1 MAAVAL
7 RLLALLAL
15 APASAFVVQRVSGAN
30 QSELKYLSAAGGA
43 HVYIGGTDL
52 GSAFAPPSVFIGN
65 QAQAECKVQPFT
77 SNRNRLHCIVHA
89 DNLPP
94 PDWKYDPNGR
104 NISFPLRV
112 SKGARLAQCWHV
124 GGANHGCFILCAPAS
139 APPLSS
145 ATAAPPFPSAAHP
158 PPRPPAARA
167 CASLSR
173 AADPH
178 R

>member
-7 RLLALLAL
+7 RLLVLLAVS
-15 APASAFVVQRVSGAN
+15 PVSRAFVIQRVSGAN
-30 QSELKYLSAAGGA
+30 GSELTFLSAAGGA
-43 HVYIGGTDL
+43 HIYIGGTDL

-112 SKGARLAQCWHV
+112 SNGARLLVHTPAWHM
-124 GGANHGCFILCAPAS
+124 
-139 APPLSS
+139 
-145 ATAAPPFPSAAHP
+145 TMPSERGTH
-158 PPRPPAARA
+158 AR
-167 CASLSR
+167 SLDLRRRGLRNTSR
-173 AADPH
+173 
-178 R
+178 